1 MQVFRHFHRTD
12 NSPLALAIGKFD
24 GVHLGHQALLQGL
37 VATAQ
42 ARSLVP
48 AVMTFEPHPL
58 EFFRPKQVQPRIT
71 TMREKLELFAAAGV
85 QQVYICHFNERFA
98 QVSAEEF
105 MQKILRESLHVE
117 VILVGEDFQFG
128 AGRTG
133 SVADFRAH
141 GFECFSLSH
150 VHLEGVRISST
161 VVREALACGNLER
174 ARELLGRPYS
184 ISGKVV
190 HGDKVGR
197 TLGYPT
203 ANIRL
208 PVERPLQF
216 GIYAVKLEGVAET
229 HLSGVASFG
238 IRPTMKQDGRPTLE
252 VHVFDFD
259 EQIYGAHVRV
269 HFLHKIRDEMKF
281 PDPETLRQWMIA
293 DEEKARDYF
302 KGLIETR

>member
-1 MQVFRHFHRTD
+1 MQVFRHFRRLD
-12 NSPLALAIGKFD
+12 SSPIALAIGKFD
-24 GVHLGHQALLQGL
+24 GLHLGHQALLQGL
-37 VATAQ
+37 VATAR
-42 ARSLVP
+42 ARRLIP

-58 EFFRPKQVQPRIT
+58 EYFRPLEVQPRIT

-85 QQVYICHFNERFA
+85 QQVYACEFNARFA
-98 QVSAEEF
+98 KVSAQDF
-105 MQKILRESLHVE
+105 MQKILRESLHVQ

-133 SVADFRAH
+133 SVADFRAN

-161 VVREALACGNLER
+161 VVREALAKGNLER
-174 ARELLGRPYS
+174 AQQLLGRPYS

-203 ANIRL
+203 ANIHL

-216 GIYAVKLEGVAET
+216 GIYAVKLEGVDET
-229 HLSGVASFG
+229 QLPGVASFG
-238 IRPTMKQDGRPTLE
+238 IRPTMKQHGQPVLE

-259 EQIYGAHVRV
+259 RQIYSAHVRV

-293 DEEKARDYF
+293 DEQKARDYF
-302 KGLIETR
+302 KGLTENQ

>member
-12 NSPLALAIGKFD
+12 RSPLALAIGKFD

-42 ARSLVP
+42 ARGLIS

-105 MQKILRESLHVE
+105 MQKILRESLNVE

-133 SVADFRAH
+133 SVADFRAN

-203 ANIRL
+203 ANISL
-208 PVERPLQF
+208 PVERPLKF

-229 HLSGVASFG
+229 ALPGVASFG

-259 EQIYGAHVRV
+259 RQIYGAHVRV

-281 PDPETLRQWMIA
+281 PDTETLRQWIIA
-293 DEEKARDYF
+293 DEEKARNYF

>member
-1 MQVFRHFHRTD
+1 
-12 NSPLALAIGKFD
+12 
-24 GVHLGHQALLQGL
+24 
-37 VATAQ
+37 
-42 ARSLVP
+42 
-48 AVMTFEPHPL
+48 
-58 EFFRPKQVQPRIT
+58 
-71 TMREKLELFAAAGV
+71 
-85 QQVYICHFNERFA
+85 
-98 QVSAEEF
+98 
-105 MQKILRESLHVE
+105 VE

-133 SVADFRAH
+133 TIKDFRTF

-161 VVREALACGNLER
+161 VVREALASGNLER
-174 ARELLGRPYS
+174 AQQLLGRPYS

-203 ANIRL
+203 ANIHL

-216 GIYAVKLEGVAET
+216 GIYAVKLEGLGET
-229 HLSGVASFG
+229 HLPGVASFG
-238 IRPTMKQDGRPTLE
+238 IRPTMKQDGQPVLE
-252 VHVFDFD
+252 VHLFDFD
-259 EQIYGAHVRV
+259 RQIYGAHVRV

-293 DEEKARDYF
+293 DEQKARDYL
-302 KGLIETR
+302 KGLTETR

>member
-1 MQVFRHFHRTD
+1 MQVFRHFRRPD
-12 NSPLALAIGKFD
+12 DSPLALAIGKFD

-37 VATAQ
+37 VATAR
-42 ARSLVP
+42 ARKLTP

-58 EFFRPKQVQPRIT
+58 EYFRPMEVQPRIT
-71 TMREKLELFAAAGV
+71 TMREKLELFSMAGV
-85 QQVYICHFNERFA
+85 EQVYVCRFNARFA
-98 QVSAEEF
+98 KVTAEVF

-128 AGRTG
+128 ARRAG
-133 SVADFRAH
+133 SVQDFRDN
-141 GFECFSLSH
+141 GFECLSLSH

-161 VVREALACGNLER
+161 VVREALASGNL
-174 ARELLGRPYS
+174 ASAQQLLGRPYS

-203 ANIRL
+203 ANIHL
-208 PVERPLQF
+208 PVARPLQF
-216 GIYAVKLEGVAET
+216 GIYAVKLEGVGDT
-229 HLSGVASFG
+229 QLPGVASFG
-238 IRPTMKQDGRPTLE
+238 IRPTMKQDGAPVLE

-259 EQIYGAHVRV
+259 RQIYGAHVRV

-293 DEEKARDYF
+293 DDQNARDYF
-302 KGLIETR
+302 KGLTETR

>member
-12 NSPLALAIGKFD
+12 DSPLALAIGKFD
-24 GVHLGHQALLQGL
+24 GIHLGHEALLNGL
-37 VATAQ
+37 VATAR
-42 ARSLVP
+42 ARNLIP

-58 EFFRPKQVQPRIT
+58 EFFRPSYVQPRIT
-71 TMREKLELFAAAGV
+71 TMREKLELFADAGV
-85 QQVYICHFNERFA
+85 EQVYVCKFNARFA
-98 QVSAEEF
+98 QINAEDF
-105 MQKILRESLHVE
+105 MQQILRDSLHVE
-117 VILVGEDFQFG
+117 VIMVGEDFQFG

-133 SVADFRAH
+133 SIADFRAH

-150 VHLEGVRISST
+150 VHLHGVRISST
-161 VVREALACGNLER
+161 VVREALASGNLER

-184 ISGKVV
+184 ISGRVV

-203 ANIRL
+203 ANISL
-208 PVERPLQF
+208 PVQRPLQF

-229 HLSGVASFG
+229 HLPGVASFG
-238 IRPTMKQDGRPTLE
+238 IRPTMKQDGQPVLE
-252 VHVFDFD
+252 VHVFDFNR
-259 EQIYGAHVRV
+259 QIYGAHVRV

-293 DEEKARDYF
+293 DEEKARNYF
-302 KGLIETR
+302 KGQA

>member
-1 MQVFRHFHRTD
+1 MQVFRHFRRPD

-24 GVHLGHQALLQGL
+24 GVHLGHQALLQGM
-37 VATAQ
+37 VATAR
-42 ARSLVP
+42 ARGLVP

-58 EFFRPKQVQPRIT
+58 EYFRPTQVQPRIT
-71 TMREKLELFAAAGV
+71 TMREKLELFADAGV
-85 QQVYICHFNERFA
+85 EQVYVCRFNAHFA
-98 QVSAEEF
+98 KVTAEDF
-105 MQKILRESLHVE
+105 MQQILRESLHVE

-133 SVADFRAH
+133 SVKDFRTF

-161 VVREALACGNLER
+161 VVREALASGNLQR
-174 ARELLGRPYS
+174 AQQLLGRPYS

-203 ANIRL
+203 ANIHL

-216 GIYAVKLEGVAET
+216 GIYAVKLEGLGET
-229 HLSGVASFG
+229 HLPGVASFG
-238 IRPTMKQDGRPTLE
+238 IRPTMKQDGQPVLE
-252 VHVFDFD
+252 VHLFDFD
-259 EQIYGAHVRV
+259 RQIYGAHVRV

-293 DEEKARDYF
+293 DEQKARDYL
-302 KGLIETR
+302 KGLTETR